1 MRKLVLL
8 LPLLFLTSC
17 FEPNYESR
25 ELPTKY
31 PDTPTSGAAYDA
43 TEELYKK

>member
-1 MRKLVLL
+1 MKKLVLI
-8 LPLLFLTSC
+8 LPLFLLVSC
-17 FEPNYESR
+17 SESNYESR

-31 PDTPTSGAAYDA
+31 SEGATMGSAADA

>member
-1 MRKLVLL
+1 MRNLL
-8 LPLLFLTSC
+8 LIILLFLLISC
-17 FEPNYESR
+17 SKQDFESR

-31 PDTPTSGAAYDA
+31 PDTATMGSASDA